1 MDLILDTPLDMHLHL
16 REGAMLELVA
26 PFSAAQFAGGVI
38 MPNLVQPVDTLE
50 RVEAYRAAIL
60 SACGPLPFTPY
71 MTLFFRDYSRAEL
84 LAAREAIIGVKLYP
98 AGITTQSE
106 AGVRDLDQ
114 IGDTVALLEELDIP
128 LLVHGETDGFVM
140 EREREFLPVYR
151 WLAETFPRLRL
162 VMEHI
167 TSAETVALLDRYDNL
182 AATVTLHHLLITLDD
197 VAGGLLRPELFCKPI
212 AKTPHDRESLR
223 EAVFAGH
230 PRLFFGSDSAPHPR
244 HRKECLGCAA
254 GVFSAPGALPGL
266 ALLFESTGCLQRLDG
281 FVGAHAR
288 SFYRIAPPPR
298 PVRLVQSPW
307 QVPERYET
315 ITPFLAGQTLRWQV
329 ENGTNTAEFIDQR
342 D

>member
-50 RVEAYRAAIL
+50 RLEAYRAAIL

-128 LLVHGETDGFVM
+128 LLVHGETDGFV
-140 EREREFLPVYR
+140 
-151 WLAETFPRLRL
+151 
-162 VMEHI
+162 
-167 TSAETVALLDRYDNL
+167 
-182 AATVTLHHLLITLDD
+182 
-197 VAGGLLRPELFCKPI
+197 
-212 AKTPHDRESLR
+212 
-223 EAVFAGH
+223 
-230 PRLFFGSDSAPHPR
+230 
-244 HRKECLGCAA
+244 
-254 GVFSAPGALPGL
+254 
-266 ALLFESTGCLQRLDG
+266 
-281 FVGAHAR
+281 
-288 SFYRIAPPPR
+288 
-298 PVRLVQSPW
+298 
-307 QVPERYET
+307 
-315 ITPFLAGQTLRWQV
+315 
-329 ENGTNTAEFIDQR
+329 
-342 D
+342 

>member
-106 AGVRDLDQ
+106 AGVRDLDR

-128 LLVHGETDGFVM
+128 LLVHGETSGFVM
-140 EREREFLPVYR
+140 EREREFLPIYR
-151 WLAETFPRLRL
+151 WLAEAFPRLRL

-167 TSAETVALLDRYDNL
+167 TSAETVALLERYDNL

-197 VAGGLLRPELFCKPI
+197 VAGGLLRPDLFCKPI
-212 AKTPHDRESLR
+212 AKTPRDREALC

-244 HRKECLGCAA
+244 HKKECLGCAA
-254 GVFSAPGALPGL
+254 GVFSAPVALPML
-266 ALLFESTGCLQRLDG
+266 VQLFEAS
-281 FVGAHAR
+281 
-288 SFYRIAPPPR
+288 
-298 PVRLVQSPW
+298 
-307 QVPERYET
+307 
-315 ITPFLAGQTLRWQV
+315 
-329 ENGTNTAEFIDQR
+329 
-342 D
+342 